1 MGDKIKLRY
10 CECKRAFRASK
21 TTLHK
26 ILKERIAYEIVG
38 IAAIFLTIWAYTPQL
53 PIFLPN
59 VLEIR
64 NVSVGITVLST
75 IIGSLSAILGIVIA
89 VMLVAFEILRKTYSA
104 YAFKN
109 FFQDEHLK
117 EIFSIYTS
125 TIIVSVLAL
134 ASLSDPLN
142 SRDINLIYLSLTLF
156 VGSLLVLFPY
166 SQKIISSTQ
175 SKKKIGDL
183 VERIDSKETKF
194 FRRQNYLRDPTLIE
208 ENPIFILSEVTVRA
222 LKNDDQILSHF
233 IVDKSTEKLLTIL
246 NNVDNYDEA
255 GETID
260 AFLNIYKNAASQA
273 TKSCQERTLYEVL
286 GAIEGIHSF
295 CAENKIPWNVV
306 IGLNDAL
313 VEIIEGTTES
323 DLINASQQGLYAIG
337 RIMKMHLEKNSP
349 YEDEIWLLSGKDD
362 KNIQD
367 EINKDLQWDDISD
380 RYIRMISS
388 ITETAIELQ
397 KGEIVNT
404 ALHVLEGIALA
415 VMDMNL
421 GDRQKTLIIKC
432 CYYYIEKLVLKCVD
446 AGLYRKGTIKPP
458 SVFVNASKKEAKFSN
473 IPVIAFSNIL
483 IQLAQRNLLDSF
495 SLNMLGTFGRSSIH
509 KIEEGEFYK
518 DSILFIIKT
527 FNKIKNIIEE
537 DLNEENKLFYMEL
550 NTQLNSFRRWME
562 NYKKKDS
569 DVETALSDA
578 INSFS
583 KVGQIKSEYEKD
595 TIIWGN

>member
-21 TTLHK
+21 TTLQK

-64 NVSVGITVLST
+64 NVSVGISVLST

-175 SKKKIGDL
+175 SNKRIGDL
-183 VERIDSKETKF
+183 VKRIDSKETKF

-286 GAIEGIHSF
+286 GAIEGIHYF

-306 IGLNDAL
+306 IGLNDTL

-349 YEDEIWLLSGKDD
+349 YEDEIWLLSTKDD

-367 EINKDLQWDDISD
+367 EINKDLQWADISD
-380 RYIRMISS
+380 RYTRMISS

-404 ALHVLEGIALA
+404 ALYVLEGIALA

-421 GDRQKTLIIKC
+421 GDRQKTLIIER
-432 CYYYIEKLVLKCVD
+432 CYYDVEKIVLKCVD

-458 SVFVNASKKEAKFSN
+458 SAFVNASKKEAKFSN

-550 NTQLNSFRRWME
+550 NTQLNSFKKWME
-562 NYKKKDS
+562 NYKKNDS